1 MRNAYGTWPSPITAE
16 HIVTE
21 TVALSAPMLDEQA
34 IYWIESRP
42 QERGRSVIVC
52 RTPEGTSVDVTPA
65 PFDVRSRVHEYG
77 GGEFTVHRGVVYF
90 TNFDDQRVYRHVL
103 GQQPVPIT
111 SGRGLRYADLVVM
124 PGGQRVLAVRE
135 DHRIAGAEAVNSLVM
150 LDVDGAGEGTIVV
163 GGSDFYASP
172 ALCPDGARVAW
183 LAWNHPNMPWDG
195 SELWVADLEPDGTL
209 LHPRQVA
216 GGPNESILQPQ
227 WAPDGVLHFLSD
239 RTGWW
244 NLYRVKDQDVE
255 ALCLREAEFGKP
267 PWRSGNSTY
276 AFESANRIICTYSEQ
291 GSATLARLHTDT
303 GRLETMPAPH
313 TELEGIRS
321 ECGRLVYLGGSP
333 RLHRELVLRSLVSDH
348 VEILRRSA
356 SWTVDEAYL
365 SVPEPITFPTENG
378 LTAHALFY
386 PPKNGACH
394 APAGERPP
402 LLVISHGGPTGA
414 ADTIL
419 APAIQFWTSRGLALV
434 DVNYGGST
442 GYGRAYRERLKGQWG
457 VVDVDDCVS
466 AARYLVRRGDVD
478 EDRVAIRG
486 RSAGG
491 YTTLSALTFR
501 ACFKAGASYYGISNL
516 ETLATDTHKFESR
529 YLDWLVGPYP
539 ECVDRYKARSPINFV
554 DRLSSPMIF
563 FQGMD
568 DKVVPPNQARRMVD
582 AMREQGLPVAYVA
595 FDGEGH
601 GFRMAATIKLALES
615 ELYFFGRVFGF
626 APADELAPVEIVNL
640 ETD

>member
-16 HIVTE
+16 HIVAE
-21 TVALSAPMLDEQA
+21 TVALSAPTLDGQA
-34 IYWIESRP
+34 IYWLESRP
-42 QERGRSVIVC
+42 RERGRSVIVC

-77 GGEFTVHRGVVYF
+77 GGEFTVHRGVIYF
-90 TNFDDQRVYRHVL
+90 TNFDDQRVYRHLL

-111 SGRGLRYADLVVM
+111 SGRDLRYADLVVI

-172 ALCPDGARVAW
+172 AVCPDGTRVAW
-183 LAWNHPNMPWDG
+183 VAWSHPNMPWDG
-195 SELWVADLEPDGTL
+195 TELWVADLEPDGTV

-255 ALCLREAEFGKP
+255 ALCLREAEFGTP
-267 PWRSGNSTY
+267 PWRFGNSTY

-291 GSATLARLHTDT
+291 GSATLARLYTDT
-303 GRLETMPAPH
+303 GRLETIQAPH
-313 TELEGIRS
+313 TELEGIRGGY
-321 ECGRLVYLGGSP
+321 GRLVYLGGSP
-333 RLHRELVLRSLVSDH
+333 RLHRELVLMHLVSGH
-348 VEILRRSA
+348 VKILHRSA

-365 SVPEPITFPTENG
+365 SVPEPIAFPTENG

-414 ADTIL
+414 ADTNL
-419 APAIQFWTSRGLALV
+419 TPAIQFWTSRGLAVV

-478 EDRVAIRG
+478 ADRVAIRG

-539 ECVDRYKARSPINFV
+539 ECADRYKARSPINFV

-582 AMREQGLPVAYVA
+582 AMREKGLPVAYVT

-601 GFRMAATIKLALES
+601 GFRMAATITRALES

-626 APADELAPVEIVNL
+626 TPADELAPVEIVNL